1 MSVVKG
7 FTELMQRTLQVESD
21 LGKGS
26 TFIVEIPFDEPFIRE
41 RELVMSSKEE
51 QDQVSEELKGKKV
64 LLKSMKIHKNEV
76 FYIQKRILYNKHKNI

>member
-1 MSVVKG
+1 
-7 FTELMQRTLQVESD
+7 
-21 LGKGS
+21 
-26 TFIVEIPFDEPFIRE
+26 
-41 RELVMSSKEE
+41 MSSKEE